1 MPPRMRVPGLPFLV
15 GTANRVVRD
24 QLRRATVAAYEVD
37 RALARAMALDRALP
51 FSVRQQAGRI
61 LELSLPRDSAP
72 VRVRNRCALTGRGR
86 GVFSAFRLSR
96 IMLRRLATEGLV
108 PGVKKASW

>member
-1 MPPRMRVPGLPFLV
+1 MRVPGLPFLV
-15 GTANRVVRD
+15 GAANRVVRD

-37 RALARAMALDRALP
+37 RALARAMAHDRSLP
-51 FSVRQQAGRI
+51 YSVRQQAGR
-61 LELSLPRDSAP
+61 LFETAMPRDSAP
-72 VRVRNRCALTGRGR
+72 TRVRSRCALTGRGR